1 MELERRQLGPHRHA
15 GQGVVEY
22 GLLVFMISV
31 AVLGIMFLL
40 ADQFGNIFSNVA
52 SSI

>member
-1 MELERRQLGPHRHA
+1 MELEHRVLRPRRLA

-31 AVLGIMFLL
+31 AVLGIMLLL
-40 ADQFGNIFSNVA
+40 ADQFGSIFSNVT

>member
-1 MELERRQLGPHRHA
+1 MGLERRQLTPRCHP

-31 AVLGIMFLL
+31 AVLGIMLLL
-40 ADQFGNIFSNVA
+40 ADQFGAIFSNVT